1 MAYAEV
7 TLATGVWREGMR
19 ARQVR
24 LRSPTAEEE
33 RALFEEGE
41 SLLPA
46 ERVTLLLGRCAEVG
60 GETGPDAARALSA
73 GDRVALLL
81 ELQRL
86 LAGDSLPCVLD
97 CPWSDCRERLELA
110 LEVGDLLTACDV
122 VGPTHELVFG
132 RECLEF
138 RLPTGADEELAAH
151 IAIQDGPAAAA
162 DELVRICLVD
172 PPLNPGPELEAAL
185 GTAIADVDPHAE
197 ISLALRCPVCERDGM
212 VAFDAASY
220 LWRDLDGRL
229 ARLDHDV
236 HVLASRYGWSEA
248 EILALGERRRTRY
261 LELVELEPA

>member
-1 MAYAEV
+1 MAHSEV
-7 TLATGVWREGMR
+7 TLAAGVWREGMR

-24 LRSPTAEEE
+24 LRAPSAEEQ

-60 GETGPDAARALSA
+60 GETGPAAARALSA

-81 ELQRL
+81 ELRRL

-97 CPWSDCRERLELA
+97 CPWPDCAERLELD
-110 LEVGDLLTACDV
+110 LEVGDLLTASDAG
-122 VGPTHELVFG
+122 GPTHELEYG
-132 RECLEF
+132 GERLAF
-138 RLPTGADEELAAH
+138 RLPTGADEELAAR
-151 IAIQDGPAAAA
+151 IAIQDGPEAAA
-162 DELVRICLVD
+162 DELVRACLVD
-172 PPLNPGPELEAAL
+172 PPASPPPGLEDAL
-185 GTAIADVDPHAE
+185 GAAIADADPHAE
-197 ISLALRCPVCERDGM
+197 ITLALRCPVCERDGV

-220 LWRDLDGRL
+220 LWCDLDARL
-229 ARLDHDV
+229 TRLDHEV

-248 EILALGERRRTRY
+248 AILALGERRRTRY